1 MTADRTTALA
11 PAAATPADRFA
22 QLDALIARVTAAH
35 SAGEVAAVTAEQA
48 AAMFGATAAL
58 VALLDDGGTAL
69 DLAGS
74 VGYPAAFLERW
85 RRIPLDAP
93 LMVAGVVRARRPLV
107 LPVLAR
113 DGSSP
118 DAADLPP
125 DAAGMAQRSFV
136 AVPMLIGDRVHGSL
150 ALGFPQ
156 PGPLAA
162 DEEALLLA
170 VGGQAALALERS
182 RLFEAERASRER
194 LTFLADASAL
204 LAGSLD
210 EHETLDQL
218 AHLVVPRLADCCVVH
233 LRDDDGRLRQAA
245 LRHRDPEGLAAMR
258 ALLAALPV
266 DLDMPYGAGAVV
278 ATGATQLFPTI
289 PDEVLVT
296 SARGDDALL
305 AALRDLHVDTGLI
318 TPLTA
323 RGRTIGAMTLTRE
336 QGVPYRADQLAIAED
351 LGRRAGLAVDN
362 ARAHGEARRALAERD
377 REAARAQL
385 ETERLSA
392 LLDQIPVGVIL
403 AEAPSGRVVKR
414 NAAVDDIFRDP
425 FEEFDNVAAY
435 GRLDASR
442 PDGTPLPAQDW
453 PLARAVQ
460 RGETVRNE
468 RVDLRWSDG
477 SRSTLE
483 INAGPVRDP
492 LGQVVAGVAAVTDV
506 TSRSRDERELAAA
519 ARRNAELAH
528 VLQANLLPP
537 GLPEVPGLD
546 LAAVYLPVGAGLE
559 VGGDFYDVFPTG
571 RDEEWAFAIGDVCGK
586 GAEAAG
592 VTSLARHTLQ
602 AGSVRARRPS
612 VLLALLN
619 ETMLRQDT
627 ARPFITAVFG
637 VLQAGEGRAGAT
649 VTLAVGGHPPP
660 YVLRADG
667 TVDAVG
673 RPGSLVG
680 VLDDAEFHDVGLRLA
695 PGDALVLYTDGA
707 TEARSGD
714 QLFGEG
720 RLRATLEAAA
730 GRSAQ
735 AIVTRLIE
743 SIRSFQSGTQR
754 DDLALLVIR
763 ATL

>member
-1 MTADRTTALA
+1 MTAEHTIA
-11 PAAATPADRFA
+11 PATAGQPPAARFA
-22 QLDALIARVTAAH
+22 QLDALIARITAAD
-35 SAGEVAAVTAEQA
+35 SAREVAAAAAEQA

-74 VGYPAAFLERW
+74 VGYPAPFLERW

-93 LMVAGVVRARRPLV
+93 LLVAGVVRARRPVV
-107 LPVLAR
+107 LPALAR
-113 DGSSP
+113 DGAAP

-125 DAAGMAQRSFV
+125 DAAGMPQRSFA

-156 PGPLAA
+156 PLPLPA
-162 DEEALLLA
+162 DEEALLLT
-170 VGGQAALALERS
+170 VGGQAALALERT
-182 RLFEAERASRER
+182 RLSEAERASRER

-210 EHETLDQL
+210 EHETLSQL
-218 AHLVVPRLADCCVVH
+218 ARLVVPRLADCCIVH
-233 LRDDDGRLRQAA
+233 LLDDDRLLEAA
-245 LRHRDPEGLAAMR
+245 LHHRDPEGLAAFR
-258 ALLAALPV
+258 ALLDALPI

-278 ATGATQLFPTI
+278 ATGTTQLFPTI
-289 PDEVLVT
+289 PDEVLVA
-296 SARGDDALL
+296 SARGDESLL
-305 AALRDLHVDTGLI
+305 TTLRGARMDTGLI

-323 RGRTIGAMTLTRE
+323 RGRTIGALTLIRE
-336 QGVPYRADQLAIAED
+336 QGVPYRTDQLAIAED

-362 ARAHGEARRALAERD
+362 ARAHGDARRALAERD

-425 FEEFDNVAAY
+425 FEEFDSVQAY

-442 PDGTPLPAQDW
+442 PDGTPLPAQEW

-492 LGQVVAGVAAVTDV
+492 RGQVVAGVAAITDV

-537 GLPEVPGLD
+537 GLPEVPGLE

-637 VLQAGEGRAGAT
+637 VLQADQGRAGAT

-667 TVDAVG
+667 TVEAVG

-695 PGDALVLYTDGA
+695 PGDALALYTDGA

-730 GRSAQ
+730 GRPAQ
-735 AIVTRLIE
+735 EIVTRLIE

-763 ATL
+763 ATA